1 MCWDYIHICISAI
14 VYNTNLY
21 ITYACELV
29 SYNIYVILTQ
39 VLYKKMRVELFRG
52 TKSREVRM
60 RKRGKEDWKREEGKN
75 IHAEQDQSGQCF
87 TKIIPIALS
96 HVMCSESLFVWNL
109 KFLRTCEGL
118 RVHIKGRIYPWS
130 PCNPPPSKDGSNTYE
145 RLTPPNAFVGF
156 PGRYSQYWAR
166 VPTDRSVKC

>member
-1 MCWDYIHICISAI
+1 
-14 VYNTNLY
+14 
-21 ITYACELV
+21 
-29 SYNIYVILTQ
+29 
-39 VLYKKMRVELFRG
+39 MRVELFRG

-60 RKRGKEDWKREEGKN
+60 RERGKEDWKREEGKN

-166 VPTDRSVKC
+166 VPTDPVQPEQWSGLGDHSNLVIPLRASSSRKAGECGGPQCLGEEISARRSE